1 MEYEFNYRLSK
12 KAEEDLDNII
22 SYIAVELSNK
32 KAATDFIKKL
42 QNSIEQVC
50 LFPESGAPVNNDLI
64 FDIDIRKKI
73 IGNYIMYYLPD
84 LSKKTIYIVRIVYS
98 KKNMDEI
105 LQQLNI

>member
-50 LFPESGAPVNNDLI
+50 LFPENGAPVNNDFI

-84 LSKKTIYIVRIVYS
+84 LSKKIIYIVRIVYS

>member
-42 QNSIEQVC
+42 KNSIEQVC
-50 LFPESGAPVNNDLI
+50 LFPESEVPVNNDFI

-84 LSKKTIYIVRIVYS
+84 LSRKLIYIVRIVYS

>member
-50 LFPESGAPVNNDLI
+50 LFTESGAPVNNDFI

-73 IGNYIMYYLPD
+73 IDNYIMYYLPD
-84 LSKKTIYIVRIVYS
+84 LSKKIIYIVRIVYS